1 MMIHLP
7 LVLGSLTQ
15 FWRICRL
22 GFFLLNFVK
31 YLKLGFIIQ
40 FCKRCRSHYYMKQDL
55 IVVYQLIIPPA
66 ANFMRPW
73 HMDLNM
79 NLLISLLRTQRT
91 VEVGLL
97 AALDADMR
105 AQALPSLVETST
117 LATSNG
123 AVDHGRHAPP
133 SSPDG
138 RLRPRRGI

>member
-1 MMIHLP
+1 
-7 LVLGSLTQ
+7 
-15 FWRICRL
+15 
-22 GFFLLNFVK
+22 
-31 YLKLGFIIQ
+31 
-40 FCKRCRSHYYMKQDL
+40 
-55 IVVYQLIIPPA
+55 
-66 ANFMRPW
+66 
-73 HMDLNM
+73 M